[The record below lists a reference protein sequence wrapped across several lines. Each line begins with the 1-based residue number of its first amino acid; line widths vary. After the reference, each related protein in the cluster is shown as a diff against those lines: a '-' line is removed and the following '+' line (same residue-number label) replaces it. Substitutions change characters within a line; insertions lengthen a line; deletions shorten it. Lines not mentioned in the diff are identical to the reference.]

1 MDNILHTGYPKWIVT
16 KVKQCCTSY
25 VFRSGHFLQGFFGIK
40 NPEC

>member
-16 KVKQCCTSY
+16 KVKQCCSY